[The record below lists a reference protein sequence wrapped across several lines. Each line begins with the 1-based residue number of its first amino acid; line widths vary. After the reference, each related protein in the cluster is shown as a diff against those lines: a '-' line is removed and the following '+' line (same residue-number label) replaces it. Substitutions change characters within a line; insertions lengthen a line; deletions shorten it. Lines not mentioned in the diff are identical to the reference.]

1 MQYENLMLRQ
11 LELQLK
17 QDIND
22 SGLSVGSIYWLLKS
36 FTSELESLYHST
48 VQNEQT
54 QYLQDQEQKS
64 DQNQDEIVE
73 QPLNWNVVVKDT
85 SEEKQASGQE

>member
-64 DQNQDEIVE
+64 DQNQNEIVE
-73 QPLNWNVVVKDT
+73 QPLNWDIVVKDT

>member
-17 QDIND
+17 EDINN

-36 FTSELESLYHST
+36 FTSELEDLYHST
-48 VQNEQT
+48 VQNEQA
-54 QYLQDQEQKS
+54 QYLQDQEQNS
-64 DQNQDEIVE
+64 DSNSDKVVE
-73 QPLNWNVVVKDT
+73 QPLQWDVTVKDA
-85 SEEKQASGQE
+85 SEENQASGQE

>member
-17 QDIND
+17 EDINN

-64 DQNQDEIVE
+64 DQNQDEMVE

>member
-73 QPLNWNVVVKDT
+73 QPLNWDIVVKDT

>member
-22 SGLSVGSIYWLLKS
+22 SGLSVGSIYW
-36 FTSELESLYHST
+36 LESLYHST

-73 QPLNWNVVVKDT
+73 QPLNWDVVVKDT

>member
-73 QPLNWNVVVKDT
+73 QPLNWDVVVKDT